1 MERAEVAAWLRLQ
14 LRPGIS
20 NDSARRLL
28 RAFGLPQQVFAQPAE
43 LLRTGVSERQ
53 AQAQALCQAPEAFA
67 AQLETTWRWLQEA
80 PLQRRVFTLGD
91 AAYPNAL
98 LQLEDPP
105 PLLYGMGA

>member
-43 LLRTGVSERQ
+43 LLRTVVSER
-53 AQAQALCQAPEAFA
+53 QAQALCQAPEALA

-80 PLQRRVFTLGD
+80 PLQRRVLTLGD